1 MELFADAELG
11 PRRVTLVR
19 LSGEIARNLAP
30 IGRIAVD
37 GEVHSARRGGSRL
50 YFTLRDRNARLSV
63 TVPSGRLRH
72 CRAEDGEHVRVTGSL
87 EWDNQ
92 RGALRLEAQ
101 SVEPIGEGA
110 VAAVV
115 NQARAALAADGI
127 LDRIRRPIPRLPRM
141 VAVVCGQEAAVRKD
155 IEAVVLDRFP
165 GFPVVFRVASVSGP
179 GASEGVAAAV
189 AEVDSWPEVDVIILA
204 RGGGDATEL
213 LPFSDEVLCRV
224 VARCRAAVVSAIGH
238 DGDRPLVDDVADLRC
253 GTPSIAAAAVVPS
266 ERELRTSL
274 DEALARCRKGV
285 EWHVETAARR
295 LAAGDPARA
304 LAAGLERAASR
315 LERALARLE
324 LRHPMNRLREET
336 ARLDGRRR
344 LLDALDPV
352 RVLERGFAI
361 VRASDGRVV
370 RATTGLTP
378 GEELH
383 LQLANGRVSVTV
395 TEVEGERP

>member
-1 MELFADAELG
+1 MELFAAAEIG

-37 GEVHSARRGGSRL
+37 GEVHSARRAGSRL
-50 YFTLRDRNARLSV
+50 WFTLRDRNARLSV
-63 TVPSGRLRH
+63 TVPAARLRH

-127 LDRIRRPIPRLPRM
+127 LDRRRRPIPRLPRM
-141 VAVVCGQEAAVRKD
+141 IAVVCGQEAAVRKD

-179 GASEGVAAAV
+179 GASEGIAAAV

-266 ERELRTSL
+266 ERELRAAVDDSL
-274 DEALARCRKGV
+274 ERCRAAV
-285 EWHVETAARR
+285 EWHLENAVRR
-295 LAAGDPARA
+295 LASGDPARA
-304 LAAGLERAASR
+304 LVAGLDQARSR
-315 LERALARLE
+315 LERAGARLE
-324 LRHPMNRLREET
+324 RHHPMQRLREEH
-336 ARLDGRRR
+336 ARLDGRRGV
-344 LLDALDPV
+344 LDALDPV

-361 VRASDGRVV
+361 VRADDGRVV
-370 RATTGLTP
+370 RDVTSLQP
-378 GEELH
+378 GSALDV
-383 LQLANGRVSVTV
+383 QLANGRVSVTV
-395 TEVEGERP
+395 TSIEGERP